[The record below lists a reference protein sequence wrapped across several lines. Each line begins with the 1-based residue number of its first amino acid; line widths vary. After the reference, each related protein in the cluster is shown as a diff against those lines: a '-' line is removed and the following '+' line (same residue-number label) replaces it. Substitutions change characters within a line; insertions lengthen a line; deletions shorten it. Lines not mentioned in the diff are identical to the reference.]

1 MYAYAHT
8 QRHTHDKRSVLS
20 RQVELLFELIDE
32 DGSKTLTPDE
42 CQRFIGLCLRSGA
55 ITDDWVSRLM

>member
-1 MYAYAHT
+1 
-8 QRHTHDKRSVLS
+8 LS